1 MGDPTFMALSGVVL
15 DRLRAATPAAHPR
28 STARPPRPP
37 SCDELRRVTGWLLV
51 ASAAASAVAAKTP
64 WLPTRHPAASD
75 TRS

>member
-1 MGDPTFMALSGVVL
+1 MALSGVVL